1 MKKLS
6 IALLFI
12 MTIGM
17 VYSCK
22 KDQGPQTGPEEEME
36 VTIGTVTPG
45 QTEVSV
51 DVKME
56 NVASYA
62 YAVFAAGEE
71 IPDAAGILSSHE
83 NMVPETSE
91 FAIVCKELEAD
102 KDYVFALAVKALDDE
117 TTQLFTSEFRTAN
130 WTHVLTILE
139 EGRDYIM
146 VHVECSSEQY
156 WKYVVFE
163 YYDYQTRRE
172 AFWPTD
178 ITLLPNQNT
187 EALKGPQTFKISKE
201 ENLWIR
207 PGNKYMIL
215 LGECNAEG
223 EYLYEEKGA
232 AGVSRSEGGL
242 ISDEYIDDDVEW
254 TGFFGRRLVMAAP
267 AIKSDVTTLIEEVK
281 VSTRNASFQFTPDDG
296 AYAFTAGI
304 ISQDDYDTA
313 VKYVGEDGM
322 PGYFSSFVSYSEP
335 IQLNMT
341 SLNEGQY
348 YVICVTF
355 SDETQLEQN
364 LQVIPFRRAIQSQ
377 PAAVLE
383 VKGIDAPEGESATGP
398 YYCWF
403 NVKAPNKDAQYGT
416 YVTMSYDEFVNKVQF
431 GSSAYDMISSFIDQA
446 QFTPEALA
454 EVNSDAGL
462 NICIN
467 AWEDSRY
474 VLVGGIANEE
484 DVITTTVGVNQTP
497 AQDPESRS
505 GSDLF
510 SRISGE
516 WTVSAVNNTL
526 TEEGTWQEFLK
537 IEAKTTFA
545 LSPYMEDIPS
555 SIPEDVYQ
563 LYEGAGV
570 CRNMTDAYFEDLKE
584 TAVKME
590 QKYYD
595 RNWIVASSFELGWQT
610 GWGQTW
616 TASAFESPWGLF
628 TSPSYNGYGNFDIFM
643 DYGPKLFFHVGQD
656 GNLTLRGS
664 SSDVPAASGSAG
676 IYVFACNGEAG
687 ADGGMTLY
695 NDVDF
700 PIEISADGNTLTIK
714 PVEKDGEKYYFT
726 LARQNYMGVY
736 DLIFFSTKDVVI
748 TRGWNHD
755 TDDTITEN
763 LIDEPARVMT
773 GKLANGQRITRV
785 MPQHAIPSSYM
796 PKVYKQIE
804 YEMQSPAEIIK
815 SANYMK

>member
-36 VTIGTVTPG
+36 VTIGAVTPG

-51 DVKME
+51 EVKME

-62 YAVFAAGEE
+62 YAVYAAGEE
-71 IPDAAGILSSHE
+71 IPDAAGILAGHE
-83 NMVPETSE
+83 NLEPESSE
-91 FAIVCKELEAD
+91 FAIVCKDLEAD

-117 TTQLFTSEFRTAN
+117 TTQLFTSEFKTAN

-139 EGRDYIM
+139 EGMNYITF
-146 VHVECSSEQY
+146 HVECGAEQY
-156 WKYVVFE
+156 WKYTIVE
-163 YYDYQTRRE
+163 YYDYQLKRE

-178 ITLLPNQNT
+178 VKFLPNHNT
-187 EALKGPQTFKISKE
+187 EPIKGPMTIECYNAFNTKVG
-201 ENLWIR
+201 
-207 PGNKYMIL
+207 PGRKYVIL

-254 TGFFGRRLVMAAP
+254 SGFFGRRLVMAKP
-267 AIKSDVTTLIEEVK
+267 AIETDITTTVEEMK
-281 VSTRNASFQFTPDDG
+281 LSTRTAVFSFTPDDE
-296 AYAFTAGI
+296 AYCFAAGI

-313 VKYVGEDGM
+313 VKYVGEDGLA
-322 PGYFSSFVSYSEP
+322 GYFSMFMTYDEP
-335 IQLNMT
+335 VQLYMT
-341 SLNEGQY
+341 SLEEGQY

-355 SDETQLEQN
+355 ADEERLEQN
-364 LQVIPFRRAIQSQ
+364 HQIIPFRRAVQNQ

-383 VKGIDAPEGESATGP
+383 VKGINAPEGESATGP

-431 GSSAYDMISSFIDQA
+431 GSSAYDMISSFIDEM

-462 NICIN
+462 NVCIN

-474 VLVGGIANEE
+474 VLIGGIANEE
-484 DVITTTVGVNQTP
+484 DVITTTVGINQTP
-497 AQDPESRS
+497 AQEAEPRS

-510 SRISGE
+510 SKISGD
-516 WTVSAVNNTL
+516 WTINAINSTQ
-526 TEEGTWQEFLK
+526 TEDGSWQEFLK
-537 IEAKTTFA
+537 IEAKTTFS

-584 TAVKME
+584 TAEKME

-595 RNWIVASSFELGWQT
+595 RNWIVANSFELGWQT

-616 TASAFESPWGLF
+616 SMSAFESPWGLF
-628 TSPSYNGYGNFDIFM
+628 TSPTYNGYGNFDIFM

-656 GNLTLRGS
+656 GSLTLRGS

-676 IYVFACNGEAG
+676 IYVFACNGKAG
-687 ADGGMTLY
+687 SDGGMTLY

-700 PIEISADGNTLTIK
+700 PVEVSADGNTLTIK

-726 LARQNYMGVY
+726 LGRQNYMGAY

-763 LIDEPARVMT
+763 LIDEPASVMT
-773 GKLANGQRITRV
+773 GSLANGKRITRV
-785 MPQHAIPSSYM
+785 MPQHAIPSGYM
-796 PKVYKQIE
+796 PKVYRQIE